1 MRHSQEMKELERRR
15 RRGARLLAAGESQAE
30 VARRVGVSRQTV
42 MRWERARQEG
52 GMEALRRAP
61 HFGRPERLSA
71 AQRQELV
78 RLLKEGALA
87 AGFSTEL
94 WTAPRI
100 AQLIETKFSVKLV
113 PTSVWR
119 LLGRLGWSVQ
129 RPTGQARERDERG
142 GSYVESQEV
151 ARTKKIA
158 ARQGRIIV
166 FIDESGLSE
175 RPCRARTW
183 APKGETPVLQYSF
196 SWKQLS
202 VIAGLSYWRFYF
214 RLFNGSIKSPQI
226 VEFLKALQATIGKK
240 LLIIWD
246 RLQAHRSKLV
256 KAHVEAQHGQ
266 IMIDYLP
273 AYAPDMNP
281 VECIWGYLKHHA
293 MPNYCA
299 RDLGD
304 VAHRARSNLRSM
316 QRRPTL
322 VTAFWKQ
329 VDLF

>member
-1 MRHSQEMKELERRR
+1 M
-15 RRGARLLAAGESQAE
+15 
-30 VARRVGVSRQTV
+30 
-42 MRWERARQEG
+42 EG
-52 GMEALRRAP
+52 
-61 HFGRPERLSA
+61 
-71 AQRQELV
+71 
-78 RLLKEGALA
+78 
-87 AGFSTEL
+87 
-94 WTAPRI
+94 
-100 AQLIETKFSVKLV
+100 
-113 PTSVWR
+113 
-119 LLGRLGWSVQ
+119 
-129 RPTGQARERDERG
+129 
-142 GSYVESQEV
+142 QEV

-158 ARQGRIIV
+158 ARQGRVIV

-183 APKGETPVLQYSF
+183 APKGQTPVLQYSF

-214 RLFNGSIKSPQI
+214 RLFNGSIRSPQI

-256 KAHVEAQHGQ
+256 KAHVEAQCGQ
-266 IMIDYLP
+266 IAIDYLP